1 MTVERR
7 MEIRATGRSPLQ
19 RSMENGFMDTL
30 LLDFIGQN
38 YVTIYVFLR
47 VLKGLAVLSKTT
59 TDDKIATMLMGVW
72 QDIMGRGK
80 RS

>member
-1 MTVERR
+1 
-7 MEIRATGRSPLQ
+7 
-19 RSMENGFMDTL
+19 MENGFMDTL
-30 LLDFIGQN
+30 LLDFISQN

-72 QDIMGRGK
+72 QDITGRGK

>member
-1 MTVERR
+1 
-7 MEIRATGRSPLQ
+7 MEIGATGRSPLQ
-19 RSMENGFMDTL
+19 ERGWRTEDGFMDTL

-38 YVTIYVFLR
+38 YVTIYVCLR

>member
-1 MTVERR
+1 MTVNGDKGDRPV
-7 MEIRATGRSPLQ
+7 APTRST
-19 RSMENGFMDTL
+19 ENGFMDTL

-38 YVTIYVFLR
+38 YVTIYVCLR

-72 QDIMGRGK
+72 QDIMRRGK

>member
-1 MTVERR
+1 
-7 MEIRATGRSPLQ
+7 
-19 RSMENGFMDTL
+19 MDTL

-38 YVTIYVFLR
+38 YVTIYVCFR

-59 TDDKIATMLMGVW
+59 TDDKIITMLMGVW
-72 QDIMGRGK
+72 QDIKIKTRGK